1 VPIEEWSLGQVH
13 LVVSSDTPNKVPA
26 RKKFPVFWL
35 CVLRGGVNAMA
46 SVDDVAAAI
55 LERTGTVTTK
65 KLQKLVYYTQAWHLV
80 FENERIFNSR
90 IEAWVQGPVVPHLYH
105 QHKRFYEVSRWE
117 NGNPE
122 RLSRTEMK
130 TVDWVVRQYGEFS
143 AEALSR
149 MTHMEVPWVAAR
161 GVSADNE
168 PSTEEIDLRHMAVYY
183 SRQRSSPDVAV
194 AQVSASAAM
203 EGISLDDEWQETL
216 WEIASGAVSADEV
229 IAEEIRRARNA

>member
-1 VPIEEWSLGQVH
+1 MV
-13 LVVSSDTPNKVPA
+13 
-26 RKKFPVFWL
+26 
-35 CVLRGGVNAMA
+35 

-80 FENERIFNSR
+80 FENNRMFNSR

-105 QHKRFYEVSRWE
+105 QHKRSHDVSRWE
-117 NGNPE
+117 TGNPG
-122 RLSRTEMK
+122 RLSPTEGK

-161 GVSADNE
+161 GGRAAGE
-168 PSTEEIDLRHMAVYY
+168 PSNDEIDLRHMASYHA
-183 SRQRSSPDVAV
+183 RQRSSPDVAV
-194 AQVSASAAM
+194 AQVAASTAM
-203 EGISLDDEWQETL
+203 EGISLDDEWQEVL
-216 WEIASGAVSADEV
+216 WEVASGYSSADEV